1 MNSPSHQQAFKA
13 YNCCVLIPTF
23 NNERTLK
30 WLLDGVLEYTNNVI
44 VVNDGSTDSTSEI
57 LENCPQITLFNHPK
71 NTGKGTALRT
81 GFKEALHLG
90 YKHAITIDSDG
101 QHYPNDIPVFL
112 EELRKSHEADKDVL
126 VVGLRQMEGD
136 TVPNKSKFGHKFA
149 NFWFWVE
156 TGIKLDDTQC
166 GYRLYPLE
174 PISKMKLSTNKFEL
188 ETEVI
193 VKAAWR
199 GVDVYNE
206 PVKVLYDPKTRVS
219 HFRPVI
225 DFTRITILNIWY
237 VIITFLLIGPRN
249 MFKKFN
255 QKGIKRFWKED
266 VLKSQEPPLKKASAV
281 ALGVFIGISPFWGLH
296 TAMVFFLSALFR
308 LNKVTTFLFSNVS
321 FPPFIPFVLYASYQT
336 GLITLG
342 KGPDWKL
349 NMDTFTSAS
358 DLGNSLGT
366 YILGSMILAI
376 VAGFLVGFL
385 FYILF
390 SIRQP
395 NTQPNT

>member
-1 MNSPSHQQAFKA
+1 MNPPSHQQTFET
-13 YNCCVLIPTF
+13 YNCCVLVPTY

-30 WLLDGVLEYTNNVI
+30 WLLDGVLEYTTNVI
-44 VVNDGSTDSTSEI
+44 IVNDGSTDSTSEI
-57 LENCPQITLFNHPK
+57 LSDYSHLQIFNHPK
-71 NTGKGTALRT
+71 NTGKGTALRL
-81 GFKEALHLG
+81 GFKKALELG
-90 YKHAITIDSDG
+90 YEHAITIDSDG
-101 QHYPNDIPVFL
+101 QHYPDDIPVFL
-112 EELRKSHEADKDVL
+112 DELKKSKEENKDVL
-126 VVGLRQMEGD
+126 VVGLRQMQGD
-136 TVPNKSKFGHKFA
+136 TVPNKSKFGHNFA

-166 GYRLYPLE
+166 GFRLYPLE

-193 VKAAWR
+193 VKSAWR
-199 GVDVYNE
+199 GVDVYNK

-219 HFRPVI
+219 HFRPIV
-225 DFTRITILNIWY
+225 DFTRITLLNIWY

-266 VLKSQEPPLKKASAV
+266 VMKSHEPPLKKASAV

-296 TAMVFFLSALFR
+296 TAMVFFLSALFK

-336 GLITLG
+336 GLIVLG
-342 KGPDWKL
+342 KGPNWTLEVDK
-349 NMDTFTSAS
+349 FVSAS
-358 DLGNSLGT
+358 DLGSSLGT
-366 YILGSMILAI
+366 YILGSLVLSI
-376 VAGFLVGFL
+376 VAGLLVGFL
-385 FYILF
+385 FYVLF
-390 SIRQP
+390 SLRQP
-395 NTQPNT
+395 KQNSAT